1 MVRQDPLDER
11 PGRGLRGAG
20 VSHEELALTAY
31 EAYRKTAGG
40 PSFHQLTPE
49 QRTAWVD
56 AAEAVYEE
64 IVDAQVD
71 WANGG

>member
-1 MVRQDPLDER
+1 M
-11 PGRGLRGAG
+11 
-20 VSHEELALTAY
+20 SHEELALAAY

-64 IVDAQVD
+64 VQAAQED

>member
-1 MVRQDPLDER
+1 M
-11 PGRGLRGAG
+11 
-20 VSHEELALTAY
+20 SHEELALTAY

-64 IVDAQVD
+64 ITQEEES
-71 WANGG
+71 